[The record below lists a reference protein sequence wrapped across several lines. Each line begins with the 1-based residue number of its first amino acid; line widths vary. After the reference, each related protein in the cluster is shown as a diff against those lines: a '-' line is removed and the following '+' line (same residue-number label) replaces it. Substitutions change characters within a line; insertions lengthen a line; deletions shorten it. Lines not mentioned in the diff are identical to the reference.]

1 MKCPHCGYDKI
12 QPTFNFCPKCKN
24 SLKEQSQTKGVV
36 EHNDDQTQEKGF
48 INRAFSRWTYERAMA
63 DPYAYASWAYRNPN
77 DNRAFLERWNREG
90 NDLSIIRQAISEANR
105 ARYENPTTDRAEVD
119 ANIIDSTQRS
129 SRRESNSTFVNE
141 VNSNYTTNAAS
152 VVRNKAIW
160 KLQPG
165 ELARHI
171 APDEW
176 CYVSE
181 HLEGLVIEE
190 GTSAII
196 YVDGQEVA
204 QMGSGMYV
212 FDDKHAAAAE
222 MEAER
227 RRHEHQS
234 SGGFFSRLASGIYR
248 FFTGHKREEGSMQR
262 EERRRRVQQIISRL
276 KKDTIIDVYLKSD
289 RVFPAI
295 FGSQYTGPMPHH
307 DDIPQGYQPYNI
319 QSRYLDLQVGVSM
332 QMRISDFK
340 QFIANY
346 MAGRK
351 SVSIADVVTSVDS
364 AVFSILRY
372 RLRDVEVS
380 ERGLDEVTF
389 NMIAGHLRTNLPNL
403 LHGVDVVAVLDIT
416 TENEQL
422 KRFREVEAQLYCS
435 EQEYDFLLRTNEF
448 RNRIASEENDQ
459 KIREAQSEQDLRVR
473 LDEIN
478 KDKLI
483 HDDEM
488 EQFVSLLMNQKV
500 IREATNK
507 ADLDKAMLE
516 IERNRLVSQDEF
528 DIFTNDLEYRRFDR
542 DQVSEQLR
550 ARSLTAT
557 VLNQM
562 ELNKK
567 IDLREIEDNKEIRI
581 AGLYAE
587 DKISDVE
594 WNIHR
599 KERGRDAEDWD
610 LEAAVYGRKYV
621 LDRQKLIDNAE
632 KRRLQNEV
640 EAEAIKGD
648 RQGKDYIRE
657 NILKDHTLYEG
668 IKDDDYRRK
677 IREREDD
684 YQHKLREKED
694 KIKQIQSLIELEQNT
709 KDREMHR
716 NLEAQRVAVELEL
729 AQIKEQHEHDL
740 NWLKEKNQT
749 DIAKETIKA
758 DVDKTRIEAE
768 KNMSAD
774 QLMSKN
780 IGEMDADAQ
789 VKFAESFSHLND
801 VKLAEANAAQT
812 KELYEK
818 MLHMAEENNIRM
830 DKINTNN
837 TDVMKD
843 IMMKVLESFTK
854 MNVAQSG
861 GQQSTVNSML
871 GAMQNFANTRFN
883 DAKDMKEEY
892 RGQMQHEQGRTD
904 ETQRQALN
912 YTTHVKVSENTP
924 NIVRGTSVN
933 VHVNSHTC
941 PSCGQPIEDNDISC
955 CPICGRD
962 L

>member
-1 MKCPHCGYDKI
+1 MKCPYCGYDKI
-12 QPTFNFCPKCKN
+12 QPNFNFCPKCKK
-24 SLKEQSQTKGVV
+24 SLKEQDLTKNSI
-36 EHNDDQTQEKGF
+36 EHDDEQTQEKGF
-48 INRAFSRWTYERAMA
+48 INRALSRWTYERAMA

-77 DNRAFLERWNREG
+77 DNRAFLERWNRDG
-90 NDLSIIRQAISEANR
+90 NDLSMIRQAISEANR
-105 ARYENPTTDRAEVD
+105 ARHENPTTDRAEVD

-129 SRRESNSTFVNE
+129 SRRESNSAFVNE

-319 QSRYLDLQVGVSM
+319 QSRFLDLQVGVSM

-351 SVSIADVVTSVDS
+351 SVRIADVVTSVDS

-372 RLRDVEVS
+372 RLREVEVS

-389 NMIAGHLRTNLPNL
+389 NMIAEHLRSNLPNL

-528 DIFTNDLEYRRFDR
+528 DIFTNDLENRRFDR

-557 VLNQM
+557 VLNRM

-567 IDLREIEDNKEIRI
+567 IDLQEIEDLKEVRI
-581 AGLYAE
+581 AGLYADDE
-587 DKISDVE
+587 ISDVE
-594 WNIHR
+594 WNNHR

-621 LDRQKLIDNAE
+621 LDRQKLIDEAE
-632 KRRLQNEV
+632 KQRLQNAAK
-640 EAEAIKGD
+640 AEELRGIE
-648 RQGKDYIRE
+648 QE
-657 NILKDHTLYEG
+657 NEFQQTQILKAHELG
-668 IKDDDYRRK
+668 RRIHQDEYQDS
-677 IREREDD
+677 IREREDT

-694 KIKQIQSLIELEQNT
+694 KIKQLQSLIELEQNT
-709 KDREMHR
+709 KDREMYR
-716 NLEAQRVAVELEL
+716 NLEAQRLAAELEL
-729 AQIKEQHEHDL
+729 AQIKEQHEHEL
-740 NWLKEKNQT
+740 NRLKEDNQT
-749 DIAKETIKA
+749 DITKETIKA

-780 IGEMDADAQ
+780 IAGMNAAAQ
-789 VKFAESFSHLND
+789 VAFAQSFSHLNE
-801 VKLAEANAAQT
+801 VEIAKTNAAEREKLFQQMLQMAEAHNINMVNVQSANA
-812 KELYEK
+812 
-818 MLHMAEENNIRM
+818 
-830 DKINTNN
+830 
-837 TDVMKD
+837 
-843 IMMKVLESFTK
+843 
-854 MNVAQSG
+854 
-861 GQQSTVNSML
+861 GQQMQIIMQLLATFGQINGSQNVGQQNLVNSL
-871 GAMQNFANTRFN
+871 VGAMQNFANTRFN

-912 YTTHVKVSENTP
+912 YTTHVKVSENAP

-941 PSCGQPIEDNDISC
+941 PSCGQPIEDNNISC